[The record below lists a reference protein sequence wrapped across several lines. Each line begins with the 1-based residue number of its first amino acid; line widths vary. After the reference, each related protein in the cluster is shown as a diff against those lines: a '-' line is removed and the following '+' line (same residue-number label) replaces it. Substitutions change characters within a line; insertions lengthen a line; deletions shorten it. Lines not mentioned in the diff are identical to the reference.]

1 MKQKVLILG
10 AAGMAGHIITAYLK
24 NTSSYDVITIARENQ
39 LFIPD
44 FQLDVANFDELS
56 KVIQQTQP
64 DFIINC
70 IGILNRDA
78 EDNIDKAILINAYL
92 PHYLETIT
100 KHTSTQLIHIST
112 DCVFSG
118 TGGNYKE
125 SDVKDGKGYYAQ
137 SKALGEVI
145 NDKDLTIRTSII
157 GPELKNNGIG
167 LLGWFLKQSGEVRGY
182 TQAIWSG
189 VTTLELAKYIYSYL
203 QGSRLS
209 GILHLTNNRPISK
222 FDLLVIIKKVY
233 QLNAISVVPYADYQS
248 NKSFIN
254 TRVDVN
260 YTVPDYQ
267 VMIEELKNWERQ
279 FSKQ

>member
-44 FQLDVANFDELS
+44 FQLDVTNFDELC

-203 QGSRLS
+203 QGRRLS

-222 FDLLVIIKKVY
+222 FDLLEIIKKVY

-260 YTVPDYQ
+260 YAVPDYQ
-267 VMIEELKNWERQ
+267 VMIEELKNWEAQ
-279 FSKQ
+279 FSK

>member
-44 FQLDVANFDELS
+44 FQLDVTNFDELS
-56 KVIQQTQP
+56 KVIKQTHP
-64 DFIINC
+64 AFIINC

-222 FDLLVIIKKVY
+222 FDLLEIIKKVY

-267 VMIEELKNWERQ
+267 VMIEELKNWEAQ
-279 FSKQ
+279 FSK